1 MCKENRE
8 YFFILLL
15 VVLLSCVA
23 GVLRAQEQPD
33 QWYLILESELQT
45 IEAFKKNSEAEKQ
58 TWRSQAIELKAQA
71 NFLRRESKHLN
82 AQLANQRNLN
92 KTLTESFN
100 RYEHERLQILSL
112 KNGEIAS
119 LNQVAAERT
128 LETERYRR
136 KSLAHLIV
144 AMVLGAAWLLFIA
157 LKMYRFFRPKL

>member
-8 YFFILLL
+8 FFFILLL

-23 GVLRAQEQPD
+23 GVLRAEQPD

-71 NFLRRESKHLN
+71 DFLWRESKHLN

-119 LNQVAAERT
+119 LKQVAAERT

-136 KSLAHLIV
+136 KSLAHLII
-144 AMVLGAAWLLFIA
+144 ALVLGAAWLLFIA
-157 LKMYRFFRPKL
+157 VKFYRFFRPKL